1 MTLFHMDRV
10 LALLQAVDDQLQDG
24 PPIHIRVGGGV
35 GMMRVNPHR
44 LTEDVD
50 VFDRSYPD
58 ELHRAAAAVAK
69 NEGLPADWLNNDIA
83 HFGIDT
89 EGFDT
94 DPAPLFAGRRLVV
107 TCFSLR
113 ALLAL
118 KLLAGRET
126 DTNDI
131 LLLMRETGLTS
142 PAGLREMLDDY
153 LGYQETKS
161 SRDWAYARV
170 EDLCADYR
178 TMRWAR

>member
-1 MTLFHMDRV
+1 MTLFGLDRV
-10 LALLQAVDDQLQDG
+10 LALLQAVDDQLPDG

-35 GMMRVNPHR
+35 GMMRLNPHR
-44 LTEDVD
+44 LTDDVD

-58 ELHRAAAAVAK
+58 ELHRAAVAVAN

-107 TCFSLR
+107 TSFSLR
-113 ALLAL
+113 ALLTL

-131 LLLMRETGLTS
+131 FLLMRETGLTS

-153 LGYQETKS
+153 LGYQETKG

-178 TMRWAR
+178 TMKWAR